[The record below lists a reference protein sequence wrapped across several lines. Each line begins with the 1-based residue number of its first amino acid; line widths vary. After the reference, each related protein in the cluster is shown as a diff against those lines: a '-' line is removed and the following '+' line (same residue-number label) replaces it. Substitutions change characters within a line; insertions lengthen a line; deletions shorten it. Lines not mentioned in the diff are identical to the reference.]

1 MMKWRKDRLIVS
13 SFSKCFYFLIRN
25 SFNFSFCR
33 QINDQMLE
41 DRNQIRKRISFLI
54 RTILKVVHGYFY
66 FISSMQS
73 ELQLSN
79 VVTFFFF
86 FKFLLVLNFRE
97 NWASSYSIFTSSQ
110 WSITFQPVASLWRL
124 PFVYNLT
131 EEQVNF
137 LFLSCL
143 RI

>member
-41 DRNQIRKRISFLI
+41 DRKQIRKRISFLI

-86 FKFLLVLNFRE
+86 FQISSCIKFQRKL
-97 NWASSYSIFTSSQ
+97 
-110 WSITFQPVASLWRL
+110 SL
-124 PFVYNLT
+124 
-131 EEQVNF
+131 F
-137 LFLSCL
+137 LFYIYIFSMIHNFPTCGFPLKASFCL
-143 RI
+143 

>member
-1 MMKWRKDRLIVS
+1 MTRRSVNRFPP

-25 SFNFSFCR
+25 LIFLSD

-41 DRNQIRKRISFLI
+41 DRKQIRKRISFLI

-86 FKFLLVLNFRE
+86 FKFLLVSNFRE
-97 NWASSYSIFTSSQ
+97 NWASSYIFTSSQ